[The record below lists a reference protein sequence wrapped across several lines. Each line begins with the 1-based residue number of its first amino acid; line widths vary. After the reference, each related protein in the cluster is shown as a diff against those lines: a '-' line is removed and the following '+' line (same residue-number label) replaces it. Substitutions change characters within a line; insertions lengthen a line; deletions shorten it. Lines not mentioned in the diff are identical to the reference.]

1 MTDAAIPPG
10 ELLYSIA
17 EPSRL
22 RLLNSLAAGPMF
34 VSDLQA
40 VLDLPQPTVSRHL
53 MVLRHSGVVRGDPVG
68 PHVLYRLIRGPRPT
82 AALLEA
88 ILTALDND
96 PVYQSERKRA
106 QVRSRI
112 RAQAGRATA

>member
-1 MTDAAIPPG
+1 MTDVPTPPA
-10 ELLYSIA
+10 ELLCSIA

-53 MVLRHSGVVRGDPVG
+53 MVLRHAGVVRGEPVG
-68 PHVLYRLIRGPRPT
+68 SHVLYRLIRGPRQT
-82 AALLEA
+82 SALLDAVLSALEA
-88 ILTALDND
+88 D
-96 PVYQSERKRA
+96 PVYRSERQRA
-106 QVRSRI
+106 QIRSRI
-112 RAQAGRATA
+112 RSQSGRASA